1 MSFDAKVAMTGDYH
15 NADLSDP
22 RNWPRPRKQQNPQQE
37 ITDEVIKDEKTP
49 EVTEEGV
56 AAIADNEDGK

>member
-22 RNWPRPRKQQNPQQE
+22 RNWPRTRKQQNPQQE
-37 ITDEVIKDEKTP
+37 ITEEVIKDEKNP
-49 EVTEEGV
+49 EVTEDGV
-56 AAIADNEDGK
+56 TATADDEDGE